1 MQGVT
6 DKYRNYFSDIDVKD
20 DKFYHPFQRQLL
32 NVSAE
37 EMLNSTVMEVSEELC
52 PGLTDWENKFIAYL
66 GYYVE
71 GVLILVTSIIGI
83 TINLVSSIIILTRS
97 EMRNCFNILLV
108 ALAGYDTW
116 YLIGAILE
124 ACRKYFPALR
134 SDNAIYLF
142 PYFLYPAHQTSIAGS
157 IFMTVAIAFER
168 YAAVHYPLDYN
179 QVRNFT
185 LFENYLKCRTSS
197 FLIWHLPPIFVQL
210 KVTCQF

>member
-1 MQGVT
+1 
-6 DKYRNYFSDIDVKD
+6 
-20 DKFYHPFQRQLL
+20 
-32 NVSAE
+32 
-37 EMLNSTVMEVSEELC
+37 MLNSTVMEVSEELC

-179 QVRNFT
+179 QVSLLKT
-185 LFENYLKCRTSS
+185 LIYPLG
-197 FLIWHLPPIFVQL
+197 LITAILRKHVP
-210 KVTCQF
+210 KVPK

>member
-1 MQGVT
+1 M
-6 DKYRNYFSDIDVKD
+6 
-20 DKFYHPFQRQLL
+20 

-108 ALAGYDTW
+108 GNVQL
-116 YLIGAILE
+116 
-124 ACRKYFPALR
+124 CF
-134 SDNAIYLF
+134 
-142 PYFLYPAHQTSIAGS
+142 
-157 IFMTVAIAFER
+157 
-168 YAAVHYPLDYN
+168 
-179 QVRNFT
+179 NFT
-185 LFENYLKCRTSS
+185 LDGV
-197 FLIWHLPPIFVQL
+197 LIVSYQL
-210 KVTCQF
+210 NF

>member
-1 MQGVT
+1 
-6 DKYRNYFSDIDVKD
+6 
-20 DKFYHPFQRQLL
+20 
-32 NVSAE
+32 
-37 EMLNSTVMEVSEELC
+37 MLNTTVVGSEHLC

-179 QVRNFT
+179 QVSLLKT
-185 LFENYLKCRTSS
+185 LIYPLGLKTACTKSAKINYPQNY
-197 FLIWHLPPIFVQL
+197 FWQDQLIGIIEI
-210 KVTCQF
+210 